1 MKVVTTI
8 KEVRE
13 NVKQWKKEGQ
23 TVGFVPTMGYLH
35 EGHGSLIT
43 KARENNDKV
52 VVSIFVNPMQFGP
65 TEDLDSY
72 PRDLEKDSKYC
83 ESLGVDLIFH
93 PEPSEMYH
101 DDFSSYVDM
110 SVLTEEL
117 CGLSR
122 PVHFRGVCT
131 VVNKLFNIVQPDR
144 AYFGEKDAQQLAII
158 KHMVQDLN
166 MDIEVVGC
174 PIIREEDGLAKS
186 SRNVYLDA
194 EERKAAGILYQA
206 ICKAQEY
213 LKEHLDT
220 EDGKTESQPVTEL
233 IKDIIGTEP
242 LAEIDYVDAVDG
254 MSLLPADR
262 IGDGDLIALAVNIGK
277 TRLIDNFTVRK

>member
-1 MKVVTTI
+1 MKVVGTI

-13 NVKQWKKEGQ
+13 LVKEWKKNGE

-72 PRDLEKDSKYC
+72 PRDLEKDSKFC
-83 ESLGVDLIFH
+83 ESLGADLIFH
-93 PEPSEMYH
+93 PEPEEMYH
-101 DDFSSYVDM
+101 EDFSSYVDM
-110 SVLTEEL
+110 SVLTKEL

-131 VVNKLFNIVQPDR
+131 VVTKLFNIVQPDN
-144 AYFGEKDAQQLAII
+144 AYFGQKDAQQLAII

-166 MDIEVVGC
+166 MDINVVGC
-174 PIIREEDGLAKS
+174 PIVREEDGLAKS
-186 SRNVYLDA
+186 SRNTYLSP
-194 EERKAAGILYQA
+194 EERKAALILS
-206 ICKAQEY
+206 
-213 LKEHLDT
+213 
-220 EDGKTESQPVTEL
+220 KTVKLAKEL
-233 IKDIIGTEP
+233 IDAGEKDADVVVAKMKENIETEP
-242 LAEIDYVDAVDG
+242 MAKIDYVKAVNG
-254 MSLLPADR
+254 LTMQQQKEIKAPM
-262 IGDGDLIALAVNIGK
+262 LIAMAVYIGK
-277 TRLIDNFTVRK
+277 TRLIDNMILD